1 METILLIC
9 VIGLLM
15 LNSFK
20 IGVETGQKKTFKTPM
35 EVIKEKREE
44 KEQKEI
50 QKREKEIAEINAY
63 NIEIYDGT
71 SAGQKSFPG

>member
-20 IGVETGQKKTFKTPM
+20 LGVETGQKKTFKTPV
-35 EVIKEKREE
+35 EIIKEKKEE
-44 KEQKEI
+44 KKQKEI
-50 QKREKEIAEINAY
+50 QRREKEIEEINAH

-71 SAGQKSFPG
+71 SIGQKSFPE